1 MPQQDEFPRLED
13 LEETE
18 GASASWEGAPFVA
31 EDPSRARARE
41 RIQELERQTRA
52 VSLGP
57 AITAVVD
64 PVLKAGMDGTV
75 AVARNIGPAL
85 NESEDWRNLSRS
97 SGLENP
103 IDSAGQV
110 MDWMG
115 VEDPP
120 QAFGR
125 AIGRGVGWLWDKG
138 TDAYNN
144 YQEQSDRIREDQLAY
159 ARNSYAYQRA
169 WETAYRRARSMDM
182 PPIDTALADKI
193 RNIPARDPLLPGMEN
208 MAEYQA
214 RLGQQ
219 EAIEHA
225 ANVWADSHT
234 GIAHLYRIIRD
245 ESASPQ
251 DRRAAIRRLEDL
263 QQQREAPSE

>member
-75 AVARNIGPAL
+75 AVARAAGRGLEGRREMLEHEQGAHA
-85 NESEDWRNLSRS
+85 
-97 SGLENP
+97 LENP
-103 IDSAGQV
+103 IASIGQ
-110 MDWMG
+110 
-115 VEDPP
+115 
-120 QAFGR
+120 A
-125 AIGRGVGWLWDKG
+125 AGWLWDKG

-159 ARNSYAYQRA
+159 ARSSYAYQRA
-169 WETAYRRARSMDM
+169 WETAFQRAESMDM
-182 PPIDTALADKI
+182 PPIDTAQADNI

-208 MAEYQA
+208 LAQYQA

-225 ANVWADSHT
+225 ADLWANSHT
-234 GIAHLYRIIRD
+234 GVAHLYRIIRD

-251 DRRAAIRRLEDL
+251 DRRAALRRLEDL